1 MRYLYLLFFCFLS
14 LHSYFVFANEPPHP
28 DGCSQVTFYGGAQ
41 ATVNAYKASCS
52 SNTTVNLIK
61 AYTIS
66 GTSYVRCMSCSN
78 PCFEGQVYDSATKS
92 CSCPAGT
99 ISNTSIIGGKTTISC
114 LPDEPPP
121 PEQCPDGSTKPLEGE
136 CPAACPSG
144 KPRVNGQCLIC
155 PEYNADGTCVAPS
168 SEPASSAPNSSSPDT
183 GSSGSAGSA
192 GSAGGGDDGGGT
204 PGGGGDGS
212 GSGGNNGGA
221 GSASAA
227 SASSASGTNNSW
239 NPYSGYGNWIP
250 VAADSNCPNKY
261 KDMSGQWWCAG
272 GASNT
277 SSGNTGSAGSAASA
291 AALECDSTSSDYFSC
306 INQKSVGG
314 GAGWNPHQSYGG
326 WLPINEDSP
335 CVNKF
340 QDKAGDW
347 WCAAPSGGGGG
358 GGGTTASSAG
368 SSGSSGSDGASGSEG
383 SASSKSSAS
392 SSHSSCA
399 SASAAPNGSSASN
412 PCSGGGNGS
421 ASSSGSVSSL
431 GEKGEFDGEASEK
444 RLEELG
450 EELTEKIDEI
460 KLEIQNEFTSTIQGS
475 GSIEDF
481 CKQIRGQEVCFGMKK
496 FEEWLNPISS
506 AIFLVACVI
515 SFSIVLSGRT

>member
-14 LHSYFVFANEPPHP
+14 LHSYLVFAQENPLPSCASTTPILYCNGATACADASNSCLSNPTNYFKNEGMSGIFTAYRCQQNCVCPPGSTWYNHF
-28 DGCSQVTFYGGAQ
+28 DVQGNLTAGCSLDGDGDGG
-41 ATVNAYKASCS
+41 
-52 SNTTVNLIK
+52 
-61 AYTIS
+61 
-66 GTSYVRCMSCSN
+66 
-78 PCFEGQVYDSATKS
+78 D
-92 CSCPAGT
+92 
-99 ISNTSIIGGKTTISC
+99 
-114 LPDEPPP
+114 DE
-121 PEQCPDGSTKPLEGE
+121 S
-136 CPAACPSG
+136 CPSG
-144 KPRVNGQCLIC
+144 YPKVNGQCPVC
-155 PEYNADGTCVAPS
+155 PTGFNEDGTCATPS
-168 SEPASSAPNSSSPDT
+168 SEPASSAPNSSSPDS

-192 GSAGGGDDGGGT
+192 GGGGDDDGGGT
-204 PGGGGDGS
+204 PGGGGS
-212 GSGGNNGGA
+212 GPGNGGDNGGGGSA

-239 NPYSGYGNWIP
+239 NPYAGYGNWIP

-291 AALECDSTSSDYFSC
+291 AALECDPTASTYFSC
-306 INQKSVGG
+306 INQKSVNG
-314 GAGWNPHQSYGG
+314 GAGWNPHASYGG

-383 SASSKSSAS
+383 SASSKSSTS
-392 SSHSSCA
+392 SSHSSCS

-421 ASSSGSVSSL
+421 ASSSGSMSSL

>member
-14 LHSYFVFANEPPHP
+14 LHSYLVFA
-28 DGCSQVTFYGGAQ
+28 Q
-41 ATVNAYKASCS
+41 AESPASCQS
-52 SNTTVNLIK
+52 F
-61 AYTIS
+61 S
-66 GTSYVRCMSCSN
+66 GTQWCTASTTRSCTPPNQPVKVNVCAQGGNSGN
-78 PCFEGQVYDSATKS
+78 LMQCANNCQCRDGKS
-92 CSCPAGT
+92 LIDGVCKCPAGT
-99 ISNTSIIGGKTTISC
+99 QWHPLPAQGTSAGVCEPITCPEGQTQTVISGGPDGNQSICADIPDGGGE
-114 LPDEPPP
+114 EPPP
-121 PEQCPDGSTKPLEGE
+121 ETCPEGRPK
-136 CPAACPSG
+136 
-144 KPRVNGQCLIC
+144 VNGMCPVC
-155 PEYNADGTCVAPS
+155 PEGYNEDGTCNYPS

-204 PGGGGDGS
+204 PGGGGGDGDN
-212 GSGGNNGGA
+212 GGNNNGG
-221 GSASAA
+221 G
-227 SASSASGTNNSW
+227 SASSASSGSGTNNSW
-239 NPYSGYGNWIP
+239 NPYAGYGNWIP
-250 VAADSNCPNKY
+250 VAEDSNCPNKY
-261 KDMSGQWWCAG
+261 RDMSGQWWCAG

-358 GGGTTASSAG
+358 GGTPASSAG

-383 SASSKSSAS
+383 SASSKSSTS

-460 KLEIQNEFTSTIQGS
+460 KLEIQN
-475 GSIEDF
+475 
-481 CKQIRGQEVCFGMKK
+481 
-496 FEEWLNPISS
+496 
-506 AIFLVACVI
+506 
-515 SFSIVLSGRT
+515 

>member
-14 LHSYFVFANEPPHP
+14 LHSYLVFAQQPPPNPTCGSRAVQSACTDMSKINGSSLTYFNNLCYNGQPGKH
-28 DGCSQVTFYGGAQ
+28 Q
-41 ATVNAYKASCS
+41 AFEAGTNC
-52 SNTTVNLIK
+52 TG
-61 AYTIS
+61 S
-66 GTSYVRCMSCSN
+66 GTTAIVCYSQC
-78 PCFEGQVYDSATKS
+78 T
-92 CSCPAGT
+92 
-99 ISNTSIIGGKTTISC
+99 
-114 LPDEPPP
+114 
-121 PEQCPDGSTKPLEGE
+121 CPDGYYLNTIESGGLKSSSCVPDVPTETPPDEETCPEGR
-136 CPAACPSG
+136 P
-144 KPRVNGQCLIC
+144 KVNGMCPVC
-155 PEYNADGTCVAPS
+155 PEGYNEDGTCNYPS

-192 GSAGGGDDGGGT
+192 GGGGGDGGGGT
-204 PGGGGDGS
+204 PGGGGGGDG
-212 GSGGNNGGA
+212 GGGDNGGGGSA

-250 VAADSNCPNKY
+250 VAEDSNCPNKY

-291 AALECDSTSSDYFSC
+291 AALECDPTASTYFSC
-306 INQKSVGG
+306 INQKSVNG

-383 SASSKSSAS
+383 SASSKSSTS